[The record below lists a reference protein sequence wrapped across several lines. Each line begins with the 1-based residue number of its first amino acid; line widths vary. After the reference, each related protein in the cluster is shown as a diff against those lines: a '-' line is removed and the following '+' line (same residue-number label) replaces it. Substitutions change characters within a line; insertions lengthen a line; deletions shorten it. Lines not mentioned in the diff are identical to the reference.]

1 MKKMMKGRILVINTG
16 STSTKIGFFED
27 GLKSFEQN
35 ITLDPAVLAKYPSV
49 MDLDLE
55 CRDAI
60 TDFLSE
66 KGIALDS
73 IDVVMARGGLVTPV
87 LTGVYE
93 VNKAMCDTLRT
104 GRDGVHA
111 CNLSAIIAYDI
122 VEEIN
127 AIRASKGDGTIC
139 RSYIADPP
147 MADEMLPE
155 LKLGGRPEFPR
166 RTLFHALNSRAVVR
180 RFAASKGLTNKDVTV
195 IVAHL
200 GGGSS
205 VSVHRHGLVIDTTD
219 SLGGDGPITPE
230 RAGTVPAFPLVE
242 MCFSGKYTKDR
253 IKKMLVG
260 EGGAMSYF
268 GTKDFRAIAAMAES
282 GDREAELFLKAY
294 CASAAK
300 YIGYFS
306 TVVYGKVDA
315 IILTGGIANN
325 RWITSEIT
333 ERVSFIAPVVVYP
346 GENELESLAENG
358 YGVLS
363 GDFPVHQYDPD
374 RIL

>member
-1 MKKMMKGRILVINTG
+1 MKGRVLVINTG
-16 STSTKIGFFED
+16 STSTKIALYDD
-27 GLKSFEQN
+27 GQKAFEQN
-35 ITLDPAVLAKYPSV
+35 ITLDQAVLAKYESV

-55 CRDAI
+55 SRDAI

-66 KGIALDS
+66 KGIAPES
-73 IDVVMARGGLVTPV
+73 IDIVMARGGLVTPV

-93 VNKAMCDTLRT
+93 VNRAMCDTLRT

-122 VEEIN
+122 AEQIN
-127 AIRASKGDGTIC
+127 RIRESEGDCRIC
-139 RSYIADPP
+139 KAYIADPP

-155 LKLGGRPEFPR
+155 LKIGGRPEFKR

-180 RFAASKGLTNKDVTV
+180 RYAKSKGLTNKDVTV

-200 GGGSS
+200 GGGTS
-205 VSVHRHGLVIDTTD
+205 VSLHRNGLVIDTTD

-230 RAGTVPAFPLVE
+230 RTGTVPAFPLVE
-242 MCFSGKYTKDR
+242 MCFSGKYTKSQ

-268 GTKDFRAIAAMAES
+268 GTKDFRVIDSMAQNGDQQAAV
-282 GDREAELFLKAY
+282 FLKGY
-294 CASAAK
+294 CASVAK

-306 TVVYGKVDA
+306 TDVCGQVDC

-325 RWITSEIT
+325 EGITGEIAR
-333 ERVSFIAPVVVYP
+333 RVGFIAPVVVYA
-346 GENELESLAENG
+346 GENELQSLAENG

-363 GDFPVHQYDPD
+363 GEFKVRQYDPD
-374 RIL
+374 RILPE

>member
-1 MKKMMKGRILVINTG
+1 MKGRVLVINTG
-16 STSTKIGFFED
+16 STSTKIALYDD
-27 GLKSFEQN
+27 GQKAFEQN
-35 ITLDPAVLAKYPSV
+35 ITLDQAVLAKYESV

-55 CRDAI
+55 SRDAI

-66 KGIALDS
+66 KGIAPES
-73 IDVVMARGGLVTPV
+73 IDIVMARGGLVTPV

-93 VNKAMCDTLRT
+93 VNRAMCDTLRT

-122 VEEIN
+122 AEQIN
-127 AIRASKGDGTIC
+127 RVRESEGDSRIC
-139 RSYIADPP
+139 KAYIADPP

-155 LKLGGRPEFPR
+155 LKIGGRPEFKR

-180 RFAASKGLTNKDVTV
+180 RYAKSKGLTNKDVTV

-200 GGGSS
+200 GGGTS
-205 VSVHRHGLVIDTTD
+205 VSLHRNGLVIDTTD

-242 MCFSGKYTKDR
+242 MCFSGKYTKSQ

-268 GTKDFRAIAAMAES
+268 GTKDFRVIDSMAQNGDQQAAV
-282 GDREAELFLKAY
+282 FLKGY
-294 CASAAK
+294 CASVAK

-306 TVVYGKVDA
+306 TDVCGQVDC

-325 RWITSEIT
+325 EGITGEIAR
-333 ERVSFIAPVVVYP
+333 RVGFIAPVVVYA
-346 GENELESLAENG
+346 GENELQSLAENG

-363 GDFPVHQYDPD
+363 GEFKVRQYDPD
-374 RIL
+374 RILPE

>member
-1 MKKMMKGRILVINTG
+1 MKGRILVINTG
-16 STSTKIGFFED
+16 STSTKIGFYED
-27 GLKSFEQN
+27 GQKSFEQN
-35 ITLDPAVLAKYPSV
+35 ITLDKAVLAKYSSV

-60 TDFLSE
+60 TEFLSS
-66 KGIALDS
+66 KSIPVDS
-73 IDVVMARGGLVTPV
+73 IDIVMARGGLITPV
-87 LTGVYE
+87 VTGIYE

-111 CNLSAIIAYDI
+111 CNLSAIIAFDMA
-122 VEEIN
+122 ESIN
-127 AIRASKGDGTIC
+127 QIRSAKGDSRVC
-139 RSYIADPP
+139 KAYIADPP

-180 RFAASKGLTNKDVTV
+180 RYAASKGLTNKDVTV

-200 GGGSS
+200 GGGTS

-230 RAGTVPAFPLVE
+230 RAGTVPAFPIVE
-242 MCFSGKYTKDR
+242 MCFSGKYTKEQ

-260 EGGAMSYF
+260 EGGAMAYF
-268 GTKDFRAIAAMAES
+268 GTKDFREIASRSAG
-282 GDREAELFLKAY
+282 GDTQASLFLKGY
-294 CASAAK
+294 CASVAK

-306 TVVYGKVDA
+306 TDVSGKVDA

-325 RWITSEIT
+325 KDITDEIAS
-333 ERVSFIAPVVVYP
+333 RVGFIAPVVIYP
-346 GENELESLAENG
+346 GENELASLAENG
-358 YGVLS
+358 YGILS
-363 GDFPVHQYDPD
+363 GEFRVRQYDPD
-374 RIL
+374 RILDED

>member
-1 MKKMMKGRILVINTG
+1 MIMKGKILVINTG

-27 GLKSFEQN
+27 GKKSFEQN
-35 ITLDPAVLAKYPSV
+35 ITLDPAVLAKYTSV
-49 MDLDLE
+49 MDLDME
-55 CRDAI
+55 SRDAI
-60 TDFLSE
+60 MEFLAE
-66 KGIALDS
+66 KGIPLDS

-122 VEEIN
+122 AEEIN
-127 AIRASKGDGTIC
+127 SIRLSKGDRNIC
-139 RSYIADPP
+139 RAYIADPP

-180 RFAASKGLTNKDVTV
+180 RYAASKGVTNKDVTV

-205 VSVHRHGLVIDTTD
+205 VSLHRHGLVIDTTD

-230 RAGTVPAFPLVE
+230 RAGTVPAFPIVE
-242 MCFSGKYTKDR
+242 MCFSGKYTKEQVKR
-253 IKKMLVG
+253 MLVG

-268 GTKDFRAIAAMAES
+268 GTKDFRTIASMADNGDAKAAI
-282 GDREAELFLKAY
+282 FLKAY

-306 TVVYGKVDA
+306 TVVCGKVDA

-325 RWITSEIT
+325 KEITDAIT

-363 GDFPVHQYDPD
+363 GEFVVRQYDPD

>member
-1 MKKMMKGRILVINTG
+1 MKGRILVINTG
-16 STSTKIGFFED
+16 STSTKIGFYED
-27 GLKSFEQN
+27 GQKSFEQN
-35 ITLDPAVLAKYPSV
+35 ITLDKAVLAKYSSV

-60 TDFLSE
+60 TEFLSS
-66 KGIALDS
+66 KSIPVDS
-73 IDVVMARGGLVTPV
+73 IDIVMARGGLITPV
-87 LTGVYE
+87 VTGIYE

-111 CNLSAIIAYDI
+111 CNLSAIIAFDI
-122 VEEIN
+122 AESIN
-127 AIRASKGDGTIC
+127 QLRLAKGDSRVC
-139 RSYIADPP
+139 KAYIADPP

-180 RFAASKGLTNKDVTV
+180 RYAASKGLTNKDVTV

-200 GGGSS
+200 GGGTS

-230 RAGTVPAFPLVE
+230 RAGTVPAFPIVE
-242 MCFSGKYTKDR
+242 MCFSGKYTKEQ

-260 EGGAMSYF
+260 EGGAMAYF
-268 GTKDFRAIAAMAES
+268 GTKDFREIASRSAG
-282 GDREAELFLKAY
+282 GDTQASLFLKGY
-294 CASAAK
+294 CASVAK

-306 TVVYGKVDA
+306 TDVSGKVDA

-325 RWITSEIT
+325 KDITDEIAL
-333 ERVSFIAPVVVYP
+333 RVGFIAPVVIYP
-346 GENELESLAENG
+346 GENELASLAENG
-358 YGVLS
+358 YGILS
-363 GDFPVHQYDPD
+363 GEFRVRQYDPD
-374 RIL
+374 RILDED

>member
-1 MKKMMKGRILVINTG
+1 MKGRILVINTG
-16 STSTKIGFFED
+16 STSTKIGFYED
-27 GLKSFEQN
+27 GQKSFEQN
-35 ITLDPAVLAKYPSV
+35 ITLDKAVLAKYSSV
-49 MDLDLE
+49 MDLDIE

-60 TDFLSE
+60 TEFLSS
-66 KGIALDS
+66 KSISVDS
-73 IDVVMARGGLVTPV
+73 IDIVMARGGLITPV
-87 LTGVYE
+87 VTGIYE

-111 CNLSAIIAYDI
+111 CNLSAIIAFDMA
-122 VEEIN
+122 ESIN
-127 AIRASKGDGTIC
+127 QIRSVKGDSRVC
-139 RSYIADPP
+139 KAYIADPP

-180 RFAASKGLTNKDVTV
+180 RYAASKGLTNKDVTV

-200 GGGSS
+200 GGGTS

-242 MCFSGKYTKDR
+242 MCFSGKYTKEQ

-260 EGGAMSYF
+260 EGGAMAYF
-268 GTKDFRAIAAMAES
+268 GTKDFREIASRAAG
-282 GDREAELFLKAY
+282 GDSQASLFLRGY
-294 CASAAK
+294 CASVAK

-306 TVVYGKVDA
+306 TDVSGKVDA

-325 RWITSEIT
+325 KDITDEIAL
-333 ERVSFIAPVVVYP
+333 RVGFIAPVVIYP
-346 GENELESLAENG
+346 GENELASLAENG
-358 YGVLS
+358 YGILS
-363 GDFPVHQYDPD
+363 GEFRVRQYDPD
-374 RIL
+374 RILDED